1 MRDANRLPLK
11 TRRNVLRWQSV
22 PISSMWLHNSYSGPI
37 DKIRWLTGG
46 YEWKSRWITTKVN
59 YTLGICLTSL
69 WFIRIYLISSI
80 TADALGLQKTRKQRF
95 FFKIEDIFKFPMECR
110 YSDLEAMQLLHNS
123 FPRGQSFYIN
133 LQWNLDYVH
142 LVRHWAGRI
151 LSLPPNMSECVSS
164 LARLSVCLPA
174 NVWLNNVK
182 GRILRWLL

>member
-22 PISSMWLHNSYSGPI
+22 PISSMWLHNLYSGPI

-80 TADALGLQKTRKQRF
+80 TADALGLKKRANSVFSSKL
-95 FFKIEDIFKFPMECR
+95 KI
-110 YSDLEAMQLLHNS
+110 SLS
-123 FPRGQSFYIN
+123 F
-133 LQWNLDYVH
+133 QWNVDIQISRQCKYSTIVFP
-142 LVRHWAGRI
+142 WAI
-151 LSLPPNMSECVSS
+151 FLHKFTMESWLCTLSETLSRKNSLSS
-164 LARLSVCLPA
+164 S
-174 NVWLNNVK
+174 
-182 GRILRWLL
+182 